1 MDRKSFFKTLF
12 GGFVAAST
20 VPSLV
25 KAEDNPQPPKDLS
38 LSREVLKIDAN
49 GNIGLGTNTPTNKLH
64 VEGIIFHINNRRL
77 EMAADENGDFKMH
90 WLDVK
95 ENESNVSIVIQQP
108 KVDPWKTI
116 SKQINQPPKRLVLGG
131 IIVIAGAEI

>member
-1 MDRKSFFKTLF
+1 MDRKGFFKTLF

-38 LSREVLKIDAN
+38 LSREVLRIDTN
-49 GNIGLGTNTPTNKLH
+49 GNLGLGGSDRIGLGNPNPDNKLH
-64 VEGIIFHINNRRL
+64 VEGIIFHVNDRRL
-77 EMAADENGDFKMH
+77 EMAADENGNFKMR

-95 ENESNVSIVIQQP
+95 ENETANAIVIHKP
-108 KVDPWKTI
+108 KDDPWKREYITI
-116 SKQINQPPKRLVLGG
+116 R
-131 IIVIAGAEI
+131 

>member
-1 MDRKSFFKTLF
+1 MGMDRKGFFKTLF

-38 LSREVLKIDAN
+38 LSREALRIDEH
-49 GNIGLGTNTPTNKLH
+49 GNFGIGGSGHVGLGTSTPRTKLH
-64 VEGIIFHINNRRL
+64 VEGIIFHVNNRRL
-77 EMAADENGDFKMH
+77 EMSGDENGDFKIQ

-95 ENESNVSIVIQQP
+95 ENETSCSIRIEKP
-108 KVDPWKTI
+108 KDDPWKI
-116 SKQINQPPKRLVLGG
+116 NLKQIN
-131 IIVIAGAEI
+131 